1 MNKKF
6 ENTYHEVEAVHWWF
20 VARRT
25 IVKELV
31 RKAASSTQAAILEI
45 GCSGGPLMESLRDDG
60 FSNLFGI
67 DISPEAVALCLARRI
82 PNVSIMDAQAPDFPA
97 ASFDV
102 ITASDVLEH
111 LSDGPGALAEWY
123 KLLRPGGTLIVFVPA
138 FNFLWSGHD
147 EINHH
152 FRRYRAAD
160 LARLLHSAGFEIRR
174 QGYWNF
180 SIFFPVALVRLA
192 KRLLSRLST
201 KPSAGDL
208 KPIPFLFNQVLIWL
222 LNMENKILLAG
233 VNFPWGVSATVV
245 ARKPPHGVHCVHE
258 YAHGNR
264 FLSPV
269 A

>member
-1 MNKKF
+1 MQSASLIF
-6 ENTYHEVEAVHWWF
+6 PHQLYADHPACQPGQPIWLVE
-20 VARRT
+20 
-25 IVKELV
+25 
-31 RKAASSTQAAILEI
+31 
-45 GCSGGPLMESLRDDG
+45 
-60 FSNLFGI
+60 
-67 DISPEAVALCLARRI
+67 
-82 PNVSIMDAQAPDFPA
+82 
-97 ASFDV
+97 
-102 ITASDVLEH
+102 EH
-111 LSDGPGALAEWY
+111 LFFREYRYHRAKLVFHRASMCAYAEALQ
-123 KLLRPGGTLIVFVPA
+123 
-138 FNFLWSGHD
+138 
-147 EINHH
+147 
-152 FRRYRAAD
+152 
-160 LARLLHSAGFEIRR
+160 SAGFEIRR

-258 YAHGNR
+258 YAHGKR